1 MTTTEKVREILV
13 TKGEFREL
21 PNPLKVGSQTFS
33 FPHAFIGGEKS
44 NDLVII
50 VELNS
55 GTKDA
60 EVVRKLFA
68 LTRALD
74 VLRSR
79 RSVTVVLTLGQP
91 LPDTLRS
98 LGRVCRVLA
107 IGSPNG
113 PSAGQVLHDW
123 LSVLLPLNLP
133 AVSEETAEWE
143 AAVYEEL
150 AIPSNPDFVQDL
162 LHMANEGE
170 KAVQMRLKQQV
181 SRAVMEPL
189 EENQGTD

>member
-1 MTTTEKVREILV
+1 MTTTEKVREILIA
-13 TKGEFREL
+13 KGEFREL
-21 PNPLKVGSQTFS
+21 PNPLKVGSQSFN
-33 FPHAFIGGEKS
+33 FPHALIGGEKS

-50 VELNS
+50 IELNS
-55 GTKDA
+55 GTNDA
-60 EVVRKLFA
+60 EVVRKLYA

-113 PSAGQVLHDW
+113 PTADQVLHDW
-123 LSVLLPLNLP
+123 LSVLLPLILP
-133 AVSEETAEWE
+133 AVTEEAAEWE
-143 AAVYEEL
+143 AAVIEEL
-150 AIPSNPDFVQDL
+150 SISNNPEFVQDL
-162 LHMANEGE
+162 LQAANEGE

-181 SRAVMEPL
+181 ARAVMETL
-189 EENQGTD
+189 EEDQGTD